1 MDVAAGYLVYN
12 VMQVSIPKVGE
23 AQGTEITAYIHLP
36 LFSPMIKSY
45 LATIHGR
52 LPAEWLLPLHLGVRL
67 LGLFRVQLIVN
78 AMWQIKKFT

>member
-36 LFSPMIKSY
+36 LFSPMIK
-45 LATIHGR
+45 
-52 LPAEWLLPLHLGVRL
+52 
-67 LGLFRVQLIVN
+67 
-78 AMWQIKKFT
+78 